1 MIGLLL
7 GISTFLVVSA
17 LRLPATSLVVGRY
30 LDRSDLPVDSA
41 SFQLPGWIVPFAAV
55 GAVAGSALAP
65 VPVAAGATVGL
76 LLGLAVGWI
85 STQKARSRQNRRLG
99 FELPAIADLLAL
111 YVLSGES
118 VHGALERVCNEA
130 SGVAVSE
137 ITAAVSEIDAGSGLT
152 EAMHR
157 AARAS
162 AHQDGSRLYE
172 LLAEAHRNG
181 ARLAD
186 ALGIF
191 AADRRSSIGRQII
204 QEGGRRALAGYGP
217 ILGLM
222 IPTTLAFLIYP
233 TLAGLDALASA
244 P

>member
-7 GISTFLVVSA
+7 GFSTFLLISA
-17 LRLPATSLVVGRY
+17 FRLPAMSVVVGRY
-30 LDRSDLPVDSA
+30 LDGSDLPIEGA
-41 SFQLPGWIVPFAAV
+41 SFRLPGWIVPFAAV
-55 GAVAGSALAP
+55 GAVAGGVLAP
-65 VPVAAGATVGL
+65 LPVAAGATVGS
-76 LLGLAVGWI
+76 LLGLAAGWM
-85 STQKARSRQNRRLG
+85 STQRTRSRQSRRLG

-118 VHGALERVCNEA
+118 VHGALERVCSEA

-137 ITAAVSEIDAGSGLT
+137 ITTAVGEIDAGSGLM

-157 AARAS
+157 AARGS
-162 AHQDGSRLYE
+162 AHPDGSRLYE
-172 LLAEAHRNG
+172 MLAEAHRNG

-186 ALGIF
+186 ALEIF
-191 AADRRSSIGRQII
+191 AADRRSSIGRQIV

-233 TLAGLDALASA
+233 TLAGLDALAA
-244 P
+244 GP